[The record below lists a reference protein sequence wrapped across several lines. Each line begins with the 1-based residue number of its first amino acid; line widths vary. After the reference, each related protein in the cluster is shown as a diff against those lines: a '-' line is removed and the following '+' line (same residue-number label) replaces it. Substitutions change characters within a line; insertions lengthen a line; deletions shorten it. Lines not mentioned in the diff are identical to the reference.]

1 MATFISSDYHVG
13 HKNILKYGRGVD
25 FADLDEMR
33 EMFIVYHNSVVSPN
47 DTVYAL
53 GDVVMGPRAES
64 LPHLA
69 RFNGHKHLILGN
81 HDYPHPCNGEKYVNR
96 WTDEYAQYFESMQLS
111 HEMTIGDTP
120 VMLHHF
126 PKGIDHTEEIRFAE
140 YRPDFDGV
148 ILHGHLHCSDIV
160 VAPNH
165 IHVGIDA
172 RWEKYG
178 VERYHP
184 IPIEA
189 IEAAI
194 AERP

>member
-1 MATFISSDYHVG
+1 MSTFFTSDYHIG
-13 HKNILKYGRGVD
+13 HKNILEYCRES
-25 FADLDEMR
+25 FRDLDEMR
-33 EMFIVYHNSVVSPN
+33 EMFISNHNNVVGPD
-47 DTVYAL
+47 DTVWML

-81 HDYPHPCNGEKYVNR
+81 HDYPHPCNGEKSVAK
-96 WTDEYAQYFESMQLS
+96 WTGEYGQYFESMALS
-111 HEMTIGDTP
+111 HEMTIGDTD
-120 VMLHHF
+120 VMLVHF
-126 PKGIDHTEEIRFAE
+126 PKSLDHTDEVRFSE

-148 ILHGHLHCSDIV
+148 IIHGHLHCSDISPV
-160 VAPNH
+160 PGH

-172 RWEKYG
+172 DWTDYG

-189 IEAAI
+189 VEAAI
-194 AERP
+194 TERL